1 MNYSL
6 TDSPD
11 LEMLAHQ
18 KIFDCIVCVYVF
30 VYFDIGFNDTCVK
43 CIAERIESM
52 QLLVLNLF
60 FLDHQL
66 RTTFGLRLIDNGL
79 GPPKYGEE
87 ETIFDFALLAADQ
100 KATLPSQVQQLM

>member
-1 MNYSL
+1 MIL
-6 TDSPD
+6 
-11 LEMLAHQ
+11 
-18 KIFDCIVCVYVF
+18 
-30 VYFDIGFNDTCVK
+30 CVK

-87 ETIFDFALLAADQ
+87 ETILDFALLAADQ
-100 KATLPSQVQQLM
+100 KATLPSQVKNMSS

>member
-1 MNYSL
+1 
-6 TDSPD
+6 
-11 LEMLAHQ
+11 
-18 KIFDCIVCVYVF
+18 
-30 VYFDIGFNDTCVK
+30 
-43 CIAERIESM
+43 M

-87 ETIFDFALLAADQ
+87 ETILDFALLAADQ
-100 KATLPSQVQQLM
+100 KKHSAIFPYPFYRARVSLPSVFKEIHATVVHWVKVI